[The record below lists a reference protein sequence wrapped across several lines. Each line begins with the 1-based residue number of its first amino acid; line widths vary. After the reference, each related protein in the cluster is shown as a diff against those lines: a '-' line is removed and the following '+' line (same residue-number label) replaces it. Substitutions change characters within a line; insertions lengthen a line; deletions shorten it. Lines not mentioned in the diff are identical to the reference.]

1 MSKYDIY
8 LYEESKVLKNLLNIT
23 DESELDMAE
32 AELSQANMIIKLMGE
47 LNKGEAEAKSKG
59 WTDISDVEKMLGVS
73 DV

>member
-8 LYEESKVLKNLLNIT
+8 LYEESKVLKNLLNII
-23 DESELDMAE
+23 DESQLDMAE

-47 LNKGEAEAKSKG
+47 LNKGETEAKAKG
-59 WTDISDVEKMLGVS
+59 WTYISDVEKMLGVS

>member
-8 LYEESKVLKNLLNIT
+8 LYEESKVLKNLLNII